1 MKTFFVMWFSQ
12 AASLIGTVVVEFAL
26 AWYLTRE
33 TGSATVLA
41 MAMMVALIP
50 QIVLGPFIGPL
61 VDRWNRKRILIF
73 ADLAITLVTLGL
85 VFLFLVDAIQIWHIY
100 VAMALRAIGQSFHF
114 PAFLASVATVVPEK
128 HLSRAAGLNQML
140 QGIVGIAAPPLGAFL
155 MEMLPMQSVLVVDI
169 GTAVVAIGFILP
181 LTIPQPVRTTLTAK
195 LNIIGDMVQGF
206 RYLLARRGLTMLMWL
221 FTALGFFS
229 APLISLFPILV
240 NNNLGGDV
248 MKLGYLNS
256 AFGIGTIAIGF
267 LLGIVGGFKKKIYTM
282 LLGLLIIGITNI
294 AFGFTSEPVFYG
306 ILVAAFGCGAGISLV
321 DAPFLALMNTV
332 VDKDMQGRVFS
343 LINSISGA
351 TLPLG
356 LIVAGPAAD
365 ALGIE
370 WVYIICGGAFIVI
383 TLLSVF
389 NKSLMNLE
397 SQKPDDNPPT

>member
-1 MKTFFVMWFSQ
+1 MWFSQ

-41 MAMMVALIP
+41 TAMMVALIP

-61 VDRWNRKRILIF
+61 VDRWNRKKIMIF
-73 ADLAITLVTLGL
+73 ADLSIAVVTLGL
-85 VFLFLVDAIQIWHIY
+85 VILFLTGSIQIWHIY

-114 PAFLASVATVVPEK
+114 PAFMASVATVVPTK

-140 QGIVGIAAPPLGAFL
+140 QGIVSIAAPPLGAFL
-155 MEMLPMQSVLVVDI
+155 MEILPMQGVLAVDI
-169 GTAVVAIGFILP
+169 ATAVIAVAIIMP
-181 LTIPQPVRTTLTAK
+181 LTIPQPERTTLK
-195 LNIIGDMVQGF
+195 EKSSVISDMIQGF
-206 RYLLARRGLTMLMWL
+206 RYLLGRRGLTMLMWL

-229 APLISLFPILV
+229 APMISLFPILV
-240 NNNLGGDV
+240 NNNLGGEV

-256 AFGIGTIAIGF
+256 AFGVGIIAAGF
-267 LLGIVGGFKKKIYTM
+267 LLGIIGGFKKKIYTM
-282 LLGLLIIGITNI
+282 LLGLLLIGITNI
-294 AFGFTSEPVFYG
+294 VFGFTSESLFYL
-306 ILVAAFGCGAGISLV
+306 ILVAALGCGVGISLV

-356 LIVAGPAAD
+356 LAVTGPVAD
-365 ALGIE
+365 AIGIE
-370 WVYIICGGAFIVI
+370 WIYIICGGAFIVI
-383 TLLSVF
+383 TILAVF
-389 NKSLMNLE
+389 SKSLMNLE
-397 SQKPDDNPPT
+397 SPEQSEGDKTATPE